1 MTRQNKYRQREVDTG
16 SPFYLNFALLLT
28 GWEARAWDQQCREN
42 FSGDRR
48 SGEPY
53 FIAEM
58 FLVESVLSKAGWVIV
73 ESNEWESGLD

>member
-16 SPFYLNFALLLT
+16 SPFYLNSALLLT
-28 GWEARAWDQQCREN
+28 GWEARAWDKQCREN
-42 FSGDRR
+42 FSGDRM

-58 FLVESVLSKAGWVIV
+58 SRMESVRSEAGW
-73 ESNEWESGLD
+73 